1 MRIISSKV
9 RGSGRLARVSGP
21 SRMAR
26 QRLKWMD
33 YNEAHGKN
41 AALTCHYFGIS
52 RQTFYRWKRRYNPR
66 DPTTLEERSHRPQR
80 VRQPTW
86 SPELAQAVLE
96 LREERPRWGEDKLA
110 VLLQKDG
117 WQASVSMVGRILTSL
132 KARGVLREPPANGI
146 SARKR
151 QRARPYAVRKPKQ
164 YQAKEPGD
172 LVQVDTLDV
181 RPLPGVV
188 LKHFTARDVVSR
200 WDVVEVHTRATA
212 TTAKA
217 FLDALQ
223 ARLPFPL
230 KAIQVDGGSES
241 QASFEQACQQRG
253 VHLFVLPPR
262 SPKLNG
268 HLGTPPATVDWQ
280 WKDKDGQFHRDGT
293 LTPLE
298 FAEKHVPTPLDE
310 YVCLVHDPR
319 KTSPM
324 GRTFTIAYLGNI
336 VEAPPIK
343 YLNVDIE
350 VIKDIALRQLQNGR
364 PVWMGCDTS
373 KQMNRELGLWDSE
386 LFDYAGVYGADFSLD
401 KEARLEYHQARMTHA
416 MLFTGVDVVDGKPR
430 RWRVE
435 NSWNDKVGEKGFF
448 LMNDSWFAEY
458 MFEIAAPKSYLHKDL
473 RKALDLDP
481 IVLPPWDPMGSQAA
495 WSYQGVR

>member
-33 YNEAHGKN
+33 YYEAHGKN
-41 AALTCHYFGIS
+41 AALTCRYFGIS

-268 HLGTPPATVDWQ
+268 HVERAQRTHTEEFYEVYPDDLEIVPLNQALQKWERVYNHVRPHQSLGY
-280 WKDKDGQFHRDGT
+280 
-293 LTPLE
+293 LTP
-298 FAEKHVPTPLDE
+298 FK
-310 YVCLVHDPR
+310 
-319 KTSPM
+319 
-324 GRTFTIAYLGNI
+324 YLSGLNTGAN
-336 VEAPPIK
+336 EAPLTLSADSHAPGK
-343 YLNVDIE
+343 SRPE
-350 VIKDIALRQLQNGR
+350 TRQ
-364 PVWMGCDTS
+364 
-373 KQMNRELGLWDSE
+373 
-386 LFDYAGVYGADFSLD
+386 GAAM
-401 KEARLEYHQARMTHA
+401 AR
-416 MLFTGVDVVDGKPR
+416 GP
-430 RWRVE
+430 
-435 NSWNDKVGEKGFF
+435 
-448 LMNDSWFAEY
+448 
-458 MFEIAAPKSYLHKDL
+458 
-473 RKALDLDP
+473 
-481 IVLPPWDPMGSQAA
+481 
-495 WSYQGVR
+495 